1 MRRWLALGSLL
12 VACGA
17 SETPA
22 NEPAPSEPARDVAE
36 DPRAAWTACAS
47 TSDCVLV
54 PGVCGG
60 VVGANAAHAEDV
72 TAQQRALMEVASCAA
87 PEAAPPPYVA
97 MCSAGVCA
105 PMLNELPPPN
115 S

>member
-87 PEAAPPPYVA
+87 PEDVAPPYVA
-97 MCSAGVCA
+97 VCSGGVCSAAVAEVA
-105 PMLNELPPPN
+105 PPT